1 MITVNSTLSYKR
13 QTVPPIIPVVQGD
26 TGRNVSFK
34 LSDYTIPDEAEA
46 TFYIQKP
53 SGAAIYNTAEIVSA
67 NQLLVSLD
75 AQCLAEAG
83 ENFGQVRIL
92 VDGEVI
98 TSFDFLLLVKKF
110 RGIEAIESVTEM
122 NIFDQA
128 VEQAKE
134 EIREAANITFSDPN
148 NDGHIIIT
156 IAQ

>member
-1 MITVNSTLSYKR
+1 MITTNATLSYER

-34 LSDYTIPDEAEA
+34 ISDYEIPEDAEA
-46 TFYIQKP
+46 AFYIQKP
-53 SGAAIYNTAEIVSA
+53 SGTAIYNTAEVISA
-67 NQLLVSLD
+67 SQLLVPLD

-83 ENFGQVRIL
+83 ENYGQVRIL

-98 TSFDFLLLVKKF
+98 TSFDFLLLVKEF
-110 RGIEAIESVTEM
+110 RGIEAIESTTEM

-134 EIREAANITFSDPN
+134 EIRAAANITFSDPN
-148 NDGHIIIT
+148 HDGHLILIIGS
-156 IAQ
+156 